1 MKPTRTDFFRK
12 TLSILLLA
20 AAFFCFSPVSPTSGF
35 VAGEREVALEEALHS
50 ALEHN
55 ERIAASRHR
64 VSQAEE
70 DVRIARS
77 PMLPQVNLQGRHIRM
92 KEIEV
97 RAPGLGGPDRY
108 NEASIQASQVLFQGG
123 KLRSSLH
130 ASRYAM
136 KSSRLE
142 DYRTREQILFS
153 VSGTYYN
160 ALFARR
166 SVEIAENQL
175 TRSNRQLELAE
186 SRREVGLVDM
196 TAVLRARVQVAAAM
210 EAIEEAKNNY
220 SIALEQL
227 ALEMGIAQPPESIRE
242 PGPIELTEDLSVEQ
256 YIERAYENRR
266 DLKASKEGLQAAMKQ
281 VDAQRGDFLP
291 RLSLEGSYSIVDDDD
306 VYYGDDY
313 NWQAAL
319 VASYPL
325 FTGMRDSA
333 EVARARARQSEAE
346 ASVNRIKQ
354 EIRLDV
360 RSAYADI
367 QTRKTMV
374 QHIDDQVESARANYE
389 QVAAKFEEGL
399 ASTVDVVDAQTALN
413 EAELNLANVYYRLQ
427 LDHLALKLAIG
438 IFQEDLLSQYTP
450 DNTRR

>member
-1 MKPTRTDFFRK
+1 MKTIRTDFFRK
-12 TLSILLLA
+12 TLSTLLLA
-20 AAFFCFSPVSPTSGF
+20 AAFFSFFFVSPASGF
-35 VAGEREVALEEALHS
+35 VEGEREVALEEALRS
-50 ALEHN
+50 ALRHN
-55 ERIAASRHR
+55 EQIAASRHR
-64 VSQAEE
+64 VTQAEE

-77 PMLPQVNLQGRHIRM
+77 PMLPQVNLQGRHIRT
-92 KEIEV
+92 KEVEGPP
-97 RAPGLGGPDRY
+97 PGMGGPDRY

-136 KSSRLE
+136 ESSRLE
-142 DYRTREQILFS
+142 HYRTREQILFS
-153 VSGTYYN
+153 VSGAYYN

-175 TRSNRQLELAE
+175 TRSNRQLELAQ

-196 TAVLRARVQVAAAM
+196 TAVLRARVQVAAAV

-227 ALEMGIAQPPESIRE
+227 ALEMGITRPPESIRE
-242 PGPIELTEDLSVEQ
+242 PGPIELTDDLSVEQ
-256 YIERAYENRR
+256 YVERAYENRR

-291 RLSLEGSYSIVDDDD
+291 TLSLEGSYSIVDDDD

-333 EVARARARQSEAE
+333 
-346 ASVNRIKQ
+346 
-354 EIRLDV
+354 
-360 RSAYADI
+360 
-367 QTRKTMV
+367 
-374 QHIDDQVESARANYE
+374 
-389 QVAAKFEEGL
+389 
-399 ASTVDVVDAQTALN
+399 
-413 EAELNLANVYYRLQ
+413 
-427 LDHLALKLAIG
+427 
-438 IFQEDLLSQYTP
+438 
-450 DNTRR
+450 

>member
-1 MKPTRTDFFRK
+1 MEPIRTRSFRK
-12 TLSILLLA
+12 PFSILLLA
-20 AAFFCFSPVSPTSGF
+20 AAFFCFFPVSPAIGF
-35 VAGEREVALEEALHS
+35 VEGEREVALEEALLS
-50 ALEHN
+50 ALRHN
-55 ERIAASRHR
+55 EQIAASRHR

-92 KEIEV
+92 KEV
-97 RAPGLGGPDRY
+97 GPPGMQGPDRY

-123 KLRSSLH
+123 KLRSGLH

-136 KSSRLE
+136 ESSRLE
-142 DYRTREQILFS
+142 DYRTREQILFA
-153 VSGTYYN
+153 VSGAYYN

-166 SVEIAENQL
+166 SVEIADNQL
-175 TRSNRQLELAE
+175 TRANRQLELAQ

-227 ALEMGIAQPPESIRE
+227 ALEMGVTRPPESIQE
-242 PGPIELTEDLSVEQ
+242 PGPIELTDDLSVEH
-256 YIERAYENRR
+256 YVERAYENRR
-266 DLKASKEGLQAAMKQ
+266 DLMASEEGLQAAMKQ
-281 VDAQRGDFLP
+281 VDAQQGDFLP
-291 RLSLEGSYSIVDDDD
+291 TLSLEGSYSVVDDDD
-306 VYYGDDY
+306 VYYGEND

-333 EVARARARQSEAE
+333 EVARARARQSEMA

-367 QTRKTMV
+367 QTREKVV
-374 QHIDDQVESARANYE
+374 QHINDQVESARANYE

-413 EAELNLANVYYRLQ
+413 EAELSLANVYYRLQ
-427 LDHLALKLAIG
+427 VDHLNLKLATG
-438 IFQEDLLSQYTP
+438 IFQKDLLSQYTP
-450 DNTRR
+450 DNTRQP